1 MWAIIKKEVKTYFL
15 SPIGYVF
22 IGSFLLMSSLFFYLY
37 IFNYGSLEYSYL
49 FYYTAEL
56 LTFTI
61 ALLTMGM
68 FSSERKNGTETL
80 LLTSSRS
87 ITSIVLG
94 KFLAALVV
102 ILITEVFSL
111 MYYAIVCI
119 FAGGITE
126 LTIVL
131 STLVGFILLSMAY
144 IAFGMFISSLT
155 ENQIIAGVATIILL
169 IVSWFLPNLSSS
181 FNVISPLYQF
191 QDYPQGIFPINE
203 TITLLTQIGLFILL
217 TIVVMQRRKNL
228 K

>member
-1 MWAIIKKEVKTYFL
+1 MWAIIKKEVKTYFF

-22 IGSFLLMSSLFFYLY
+22 IGSFLLMSSFFFYQY
-37 IFNYGSLEYSYL
+37 IFAYGYVKYSYL

-56 LTFTI
+56 LTFTV

-80 LLTSSRS
+80 LLTSPRS
-87 ITSIVLG
+87 ITSIVMG
-94 KFLAALVV
+94 KFLAALIV

-111 MYYAIVCI
+111 IYYVIICI

-126 LTIVL
+126 LTITL
-131 STLVGFILLSMAY
+131 STLLGFILLTMSY

-155 ENQIIAGVATIILL
+155 ENQIIAGVVTIVLL
-169 IVSWFLPNLSSS
+169 LASWFLPDISTA

-191 QDYPQGIFPINE
+191 QKFPEGIFPINE
-203 TITLLTQIGLFILL
+203 TVTLLTQTALFILL